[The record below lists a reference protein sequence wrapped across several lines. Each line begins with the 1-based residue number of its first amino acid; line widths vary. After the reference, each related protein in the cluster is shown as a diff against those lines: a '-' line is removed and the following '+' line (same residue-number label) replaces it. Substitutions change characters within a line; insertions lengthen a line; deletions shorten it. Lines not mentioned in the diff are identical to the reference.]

1 MDEADRVA
9 HRIAVIDHGRIV
21 AIGSS
26 SELKEQTKTES
37 LEGAFLALTGTSIR
51 DESANSADS
60 MRQIAR
66 MWRK

>member
-9 HRIAVIDHGRIV
+9 HRIAVIDHGHVV

-26 SELKEQTKTES
+26 SELKEQTKTNS
-37 LEGAFLALTGTSIR
+37 LEDAFLALTGTSIR
-51 DESANSADS
+51 DESATAADG